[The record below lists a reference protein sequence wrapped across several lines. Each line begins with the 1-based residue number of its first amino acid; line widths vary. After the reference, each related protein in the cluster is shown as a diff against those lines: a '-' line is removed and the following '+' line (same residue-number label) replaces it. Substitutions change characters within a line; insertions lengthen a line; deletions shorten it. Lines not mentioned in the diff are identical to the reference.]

1 MHAQRASTHGSNER
15 IVDCL
20 DVRERAALV
29 GARHLRKEFDLGR
42 FRVQLGQ
49 NLKSVD
55 HVPIMIYVTQ
65 PPNKHPARTH
75 QAADAAE
82 AVDADVDGAG
92 RLGTGVGGV
101 DDVDKLGLERGA
113 AHEEAVDVGLGR
125 QLVGVL
131 GCGWSVV

>member
-1 MHAQRASTHGSNER
+1 MCR
-15 IVDCL
+15 
-20 DVRERAALV
+20 
-29 GARHLRKEFDLGR
+29 
-42 FRVQLGQ
+42 
-49 NLKSVD
+49 
-55 HVPIMIYVTQ
+55 IMIYVTQ

-92 RLGTGVGGV
+92 RLGAGVGGV
-101 DDVDKLGLERGA
+101 DDVDELGLERGA

-131 GCGWSVV
+131 GCGWSVVYSFK